1 MSRVKKVF
9 GYILLIGCILFG
21 LVLILVALEAIPQ
34 IQYELSKSKSEGIGF
49 LFGNVVGI
57 LLFVLLLVY
66 FSKLALRLIKPNVIQ
81 EETIE
86 DIGHH

>member
-1 MSRVKKVF
+1 MKKVKKVF

-21 LVLILVALEAIPQ
+21 LILILVALEAIPQ

-49 LFGNVVGI
+49 LFGNLIGI
-57 LLFVLLLVY
+57 LIFVLILVY
-66 FSKLALRLIKPNVIQ
+66 VFKLGLKLVKSKEMP

-86 DIGHH
+86 DIGQH

>member
-1 MSRVKKVF
+1 MKKVKKVF

-21 LVLILVALEAIPQ
+21 LVLILVVLEVIPQ

-57 LLFVLLLVY
+57 LFFVLLLVY
-66 FSKLALRLIKPNVIQ
+66 FSKLALRLIKPNVMP

-86 DIGHH
+86 DIGNH